1 MFLFISGVKSH
12 AQYGGNTVIVDAP
25 MSSGQYD
32 VYAVNEC
39 STGEAL
45 NLIVTRDENLEITV
59 LLPPDDYLPVDVSVV
74 GTSLQLLTTV
84 SPDGELQFDFPVNSI
99 PPGTYELT
107 VNGFVF
113 FELTIEEPVDS
124 PYRVIF
130 TNLFDG
136 EAHIANSGIDGAEQ
150 VLLEDNDMLNRMV
163 EASSDGE
170 IYAYIAD
177 PLPQVAGGVA
187 IVDDTVRYGDCVE
200 AADIADGADSE
211 GGQWGFG
218 SLGKRLDGTGSLLV
232 MRYDDGSAPIVL
244 RNDGEFSDPT
254 WLPDDSQIVY
264 VAKRN
269 GITDLYMIDIE
280 TREETR
286 ITHTEDEDIIELSPS
301 VSPDGTQLVYAVDND
316 GVFELWTVEIEDGTP
331 ELLLADEFNN
341 SFPAYSPDGKTIAF
355 SSDRDGMGAGVYL
368 YDIASGEIEMLVDTD
383 VDEIQPAWS
392 PDSDLI
398 IYSAYNTDNGTFDL
412 YVIPLDESYEPINI
426 TDDPAWDDVR
436 PQIIRLP

>member
-1 MFLFISGVKSH
+1 MIFLFLSGVSH
-12 AQYGGNTVIVDAP
+12 AQYGGTTVVVNVP
-25 MSSGQYD
+25 LGNGQYE
-32 VYAVNEC
+32 VHAVNEC

-45 NLIVTRDENLEITV
+45 DLIVTRNDNLEIIV
-59 LLPPDDYLPVDVSVV
+59 LLPPGNYSPVNVSVV
-74 GTSLQLLTTV
+74 GTSLQLITDV
-84 SPDGELQFDFPVNSI
+84 SSEGELQFDFPLNSI
-99 PPGTYELT
+99 PAGTYELT

-136 EAHIANSGIDGAEQ
+136 EAQLVNAGIDGAGQ

-163 EASSDGE
+163 EASSDGA

-177 PLPQVAGGVA
+177 PLPGVGGGVT
-187 IVDDTVRYGDCVE
+187 IEDDTLNYGDCVD
-200 AADIADGADSE
+200 ATANT
-211 GGQWGFG
+211 
-218 SLGKRLDGTGSLLV
+218 DGTGSGGGQSGFGTLGERLDGAGNLLV
-232 MRYDDGSAPIVL
+232 MRPEDGSNPIVL
-244 RNDGEFSDPT
+244 RSDGEFSDPT

-269 GITDLYMIDIE
+269 GITDLYAIDIV

-286 ITHTEDEDIIELSPS
+286 LTDNDDIELSPS
-301 VSPDGTQLVYAVDND
+301 ISPDGTRLVYAVDNE
-316 GVFELWTVEIEDGTP
+316 GVFELWILRIDNGSP
-331 ELLLADEFNN
+331 ELLLADDFNN
-341 SFPAYSPDGKTIAF
+341 SFPAYSPDGSTIAF
-355 SSDRDGMGAGVYL
+355 TSDRNGLAAGIYL
-368 YDIASGEIEMLVDTD
+368 YDIATGEIAMLVDTV

-398 IYSAYNTDNGTFDL
+398 IYSAYNPDNGTFDL
-412 YVIPLDESYEPINI
+412 YVIPLDGSYEAINI